1 VKTPKIL
8 PWLAR
13 KHGVS
18 EARATKLWAD
28 SVRYATDKTGWV
40 GTSDYWKAAMDR
52 LIELLEA
59 EAGRSCQPPLSTL
72 VRIQTRLGILPLI
85 AWHGVLLVGS
95 ASWSRLTAPQPPAR
109 PPRRRPRPLS
119 RTPCTSGV

>member
-1 VKTPKIL
+1 MKTPKIL

-28 SVRYATDKTGWV
+28 ALRYATDKTGWV
-40 GTSDYWKAAMDR
+40 GNSDYWKVAMDR
-52 LIELLEA
+52 LLELLETEGA
-59 EAGRSCQPPLSTL
+59 RSCQPPLTSL

-85 AWHGVLLVGS
+85 AWHGTLLVAS
-95 ASWSRLTAPQPPAR
+95 AAWTRLTAP
-109 PPRRRPRPLS
+109 PPRRP
-119 RTPCTSGV
+119 VW